1 MRRLSPVELVATVAA
16 LGLASVGC
24 QTYDFEPVSPV
35 TLAQKKVVREV
46 GVKNLKPNL
55 WLLVDKSGSM
65 SKGTPSRISQ
75 LRQAMGSFLDT
86 PVPVARM
93 ALTFFP
99 SDNECG
105 RASLVAQSLPA
116 PTSDDGEANDVLLRQ
131 KAQAIKEAINNERTG
146 GGTPTGASIAFVG
159 EQWASQPGLLDPDDG
174 RDDFILLLTD
184 GLPNCND
191 SNINKICDCA
201 STNSCSTDR
210 TTRCA
215 CTYDPPTTCA
225 RSSPAC
231 SIGCLDQDGAAVEI
245 AAQKR
250 RGIRTIVVAF
260 GEDVTGDSAQEALT
274 AMANAGGGNFR
285 KCTRDADCGADV
297 DDSCVTSTSLC
308 KRQYYK
314 AADQAQLAQA
324 LKDIVGDI
332 GGDPCEVKLTD
343 QPSSEEY
350 IAVIVN
356 GEDVPRG
363 ADTWSYEGGAVVFT
377 GNLCTRMKG
386 EERGMKIE
394 VRYIKEL

>member
-1 MRRLSPVELVATVAA
+1 MRRLSPIELVAAVAA
-16 LGLASVGC
+16 LGLTSVGC

-55 WLLVDKSGSM
+55 WLLVDSSGSM
-65 SKGTPSRISQ
+65 SRNTPSRMSQ
-75 LRQAMGSFLDT
+75 LKQAMGTFLDESGT
-86 PVPVARM
+86 VARM

-99 SDNECG
+99 SNSVCDPPTN
-105 RASLVAQSLPA
+105 VAEPLPA
-116 PTSDDGEANDVLLRQ
+116 PTSDDSNDALLRQ
-131 KAQAIKEAINNERTG
+131 KAQAIKDKINTRGTQ
-146 GGTPTGASIAFVG
+146 GGTPTGLSVRFVG
-159 EQWASQPGLLDPDDG
+159 DTWAADPALLDPQDG

-377 GNLCTRMKG
+377 GDLCTRMKG